1 MTPQSHLTA
10 RLLLRGVAGI
20 VIIDAILFGVAG
32 RLDWRAAWVMSGLFA
47 AYVAAESRG
56 CCGEI
61 LIVAGVDTRGDHRG
75 PAGDSHLV
83 RRPHAEA

>member
-1 MTPQSHLTA
+1 MTPPSRLIA

-47 AYVAAESRG
+47 AYVAAGSRG
-56 CCGEI
+56 SCAEI
-61 LIVAGVDTRGDHRG
+61 PISCASASR
-75 PAGDSHLV
+75 V
-83 RRPHAEA
+83 RRMCPSGIA